1 VAWNVPPWYQPDGD
15 RAANATRRDVAD
27 ALPWLVRV
35 IGLLPELRVV
45 VTMGN
50 RAREGWML
58 ALISDPSLPLLP
70 TLAIPHCS
78 PRNFNGRPE
87 HRDLILAAHAAG
99 RSCLPVMASH
109 LDRGIAATTGWVNA
123 G

>member
-1 VAWNVPPWYQPDGD
+1 MPWYQPDGE
-15 RAANATRRDVAD
+15 RTANATRQDVAE

-35 IGLLPELRVV
+35 IQLLPELRVV

-70 TLAIPHCS
+70 TLAVPHCS
-78 PRNFNGRPE
+78 PRNLNGRPE
-87 HRDLILAAHAAG
+87 HRALIMEAMRRAASVC
-99 RSCLPVMASH
+99 R
-109 LDRGIAATTGWVNA
+109 
-123 G
+123 